1 MQLNFIGLY
10 RWLLL
15 LLGSNPDE
23 DNDLYH
29 PFIPPT
35 PVFLK
40 RISAL
45 MILTEKMTM
54 SKTPNA
60 IGNGKSKDSTVA
72 IPR

>member
-1 MQLNFIGLY
+1 MGVY
-10 RWLLL
+10 RRLLL
-15 LLGSNPDE
+15 LLCPNPDE
-23 DNDLYH
+23 ENDLYH

-45 MILTEKMTM
+45 TILTEKMTM
-54 SKTPNA
+54 SKTPNP
-60 IGNGKSKDSTVA
+60 IGNGKMKDTSAA

>member
-1 MQLNFIGLY
+1 MGVY

-15 LLGSNPDE
+15 PLCPNADE
-23 DNDLYH
+23 ENDLYH

-45 MILTEKMTM
+45 TILIEKMAM
-54 SKTPNA
+54 SMTPNP
-60 IGNGKSKDSTVA
+60 IGNGKMKDTSAA

>member
-1 MQLNFIGLY
+1 MGVY

-15 LLGSNPDE
+15 LLCPNPDE
-23 DNDLYH
+23 ENDLYH

-35 PVFLK
+35 PAFLK

-45 MILTEKMTM
+45 KILTEKMTM
-54 SKTPNA
+54 SKTPNP
-60 IGNGKSKDSTVA
+60 IGNGKMKDTSAA

>member
-1 MQLNFIGLY
+1 MGVY

-15 LLGSNPDE
+15 LLGPNPDE

-35 PVFLK
+35 PAFLK

-54 SKTPNA
+54 SKTTNA
-60 IGNGKSKDSTVA
+60 IGNGKSKYTTA
-72 IPR
+72 PIPR

>member
-1 MQLNFIGLY
+1 MGLY

-15 LLGSNPDE
+15 LPCTNPDE
-23 DNDLYH
+23 ENDLYH

-35 PVFLK
+35 PFFLK

-45 MILTEKMTM
+45 TILIEKMIM
-54 SKTPNA
+54 SMTPNP
-60 IGNGKSKDSTVA
+60 IGNGKMKDTSAA